1 MLLSIT
7 LSNNQTLYQFLRAT
21 ETPLAIVAEP
31 DKLNELLTR
40 YGLESLDLSDEDTQK
55 EITFAKFLK
64 EEYGDNFTDTL
75 YWDYRDDLSATAQE
89 TILKDALENETT
101 FVTATAWYVEEH
113 MEWFPDYEAINKFY
127 EQNPEVEEDDE
138 FYLELFNDY
147 IETDF
152 NVETL
157 LRNSAPEDMTI
168 YFGQSWDDDYH
179 AIEERYND
187 NDTTVST
194 PIEWLIATQGYAP
207 EDLKNEETV
216 LKSPFLTSLS
226 EELYDYDTE
235 LDGMQLI
242 AIPDSNNFE
251 AILAVARKQGVI
263 KASTT
268 FGLFNR
274 IHGGGSGLS
283 IELEKDIKLD
293 DSAPIHDLTLAYRNN
308 SYDYSPDAVYGLV
321 RKTFTGEDLSE
332 N

>member
-1 MLLSIT
+1 MLLSLT

-21 ETPLAIVAEP
+21 ETPLAVVAEP
-31 DKLNELLTR
+31 DKLNELLTKH
-40 YGLESLDLSDEDTQK
+40 GLESLDLSDEDFQK

-64 EEYGDNFTDTL
+64 DEYGDNFTDTL

-101 FVTATAWYVEEH
+101 FENAATWYVEEN
-113 MEWFPDYEAINKFY
+113 MEWLPDYEAINKFY
-127 EQNPEVEEDDE
+127 EQNPEVEEEDE

-168 YFGQSWDDDYH
+168 YFDQSWDDDYRL
-179 AIEERYND
+179 IENRYNE
-187 NDTTVST
+187 NTTDST

-242 AIPDSNNFE
+242 AIPGSNDFE

-274 IHGGGSGLS
+274 IHGGDSGLG
-283 IELEKDIKLD
+283 IELEKDIRLD
-293 DSAPIHDLTLAYRNN
+293 ESAPLYDITLTYRDN

-321 RKTFTGEDLSE
+321 RKKFTGEDLSE

>member
-1 MLLSIT
+1 MLLSLT

-31 DKLNELLTR
+31 DKLNELLTS
-40 YGLESLDLSDEDTQK
+40 YGLESLDLSDEDFQK

-64 EEYGDNFTDTL
+64 DEYGDNFTDTL

-101 FVTATAWYVEEH
+101 FENAAAWYVEEN
-113 MEWFPDYEAINKFY
+113 MEWLPDYEAINKFY
-127 EQNPEVEEDDE
+127 EQNPEVEEDDD
-138 FYLELFNDY
+138 FYRDLYYDY
-147 IETDF
+147 IDVDY

-168 YFGQSWDDDYH
+168 YFGQSWDDDYRL
-179 AIEERYND
+179 IENRYNE
-187 NDTTVST
+187 NTTDST

-235 LDGMQLI
+235 LYGMQLI
-242 AIPDSNNFE
+242 AIPDSNDFE
-251 AILAVARKQGVI
+251 AILAVARKQGII

-283 IELEKDIKLD
+283 IELEKDIQLD
-293 DSAPIHDLTLAYRNN
+293 ESAPLHDITLAYRNN

-321 RKTFTGEDLSE
+321 RKKFTGEDLNE

>member
-1 MLLSIT
+1 MLLSLT

-21 ETPLAIVAEP
+21 ETPLAVVAEP
-31 DKLNELLTR
+31 NKLNELLTKH
-40 YGLESLDLSDEDTQK
+40 GLESLDLSDEDFQK
-55 EITFAKFLK
+55 EITFVKFLK
-64 EEYGDNFTDTL
+64 NEYGDNFTDTL

-101 FVTATAWYVEEH
+101 FETATAWYVEEN
-113 MEWFPDYEAINKFY
+113 MEWFPDYEKINEFY
-127 EQNPEVEEDDE
+127 ERNPDLEEDDD

-147 IETDF
+147 IETDH

-157 LRNSAPEDMTI
+157 LRNSAPDDMTI

-187 NDTTVST
+187 HDTTVTT
-194 PIEWLIATQGYAP
+194 PIEWLITTQGYAP
-207 EDLKNEETV
+207 EDLKNKETV

-242 AIPDSNNFE
+242 AIPDSNDFE

-283 IELEKDIKLD
+283 IELEKDIRLD
-293 DSAPIHDLTLAYRNN
+293 ESAPIHDLTLTYRNN

-321 RKTFTGEDLSE
+321 HKKFTGEDLSE
-332 N
+332 K

>member
-31 DKLNELLTR
+31 NKLNELLTSC
-40 YGLESLDLSDEDTQK
+40 GLESLDLSDEDFQK
-55 EITFAKFLK
+55 EITFVKFLK
-64 EEYGDNFTDTL
+64 DKYDDNFTETL
-75 YWDYRDDLSATAQE
+75 YWDYRDELSATAQE
-89 TILKDALENETT
+89 TILKEALQNDTSFENE
-101 FVTATAWYVEEH
+101 ATWYVQEN
-113 MEWFPDYEAINKFY
+113 MEWLPDYEKINEFY
-127 EQNPEVEEDDE
+127 ERNPDLEEDDD

-147 IETDF
+147 IETDH

-207 EDLKNEETV
+207 EDLTNEETV

-242 AIPDSNNFE
+242 AIPDSNDFE

-283 IELEKDIKLD
+283 IELEKDIQLD
-293 DSAPIHDLTLAYRNN
+293 ESAPLHDITLAYRNN

-321 RKTFTGEDLSE
+321 RKKFTEEDLSE
-332 N
+332 D